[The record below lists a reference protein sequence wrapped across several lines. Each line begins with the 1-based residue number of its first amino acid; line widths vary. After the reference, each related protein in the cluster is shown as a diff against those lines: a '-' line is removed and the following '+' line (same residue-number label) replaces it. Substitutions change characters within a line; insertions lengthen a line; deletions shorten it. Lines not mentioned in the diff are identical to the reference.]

1 MKAVTF
7 EEIKEDEPGCMIE
20 EMEEEEEE
28 EEKKEAEEKV

>member
-7 EEIKEDEPGCMIE
+7 EEIKEDEPQCMIE
-20 EMEEEEEE
+20 EIEEQEEE

>member
-1 MKAVTF
+1 MNMA

>member
-1 MKAVTF
+1 MV

-20 EMEEEEEE
+20 EIEEQEEE